1 MKHSPLQLAQ
11 HLLQTSGIRNTD
23 ARRNVLS
30 MLLGAS
36 RALTHLEVQEDFPS
50 MDRVTLYRTLDCLTE
65 AGLIHKISGDDRV
78 FRYSASHEAQ
88 VQGAPQQHQHGHFK
102 CTRCTRVF
110 CLTGTEAPLAVQ
122 KQLQHSLQ
130 ATLGNGFQSHE
141 IELTIKGWCA
151 SCAQT

>member
-1 MKHSPLQLAQ
+1 MNRSPLQLAQ
-11 HLLQTSGIRNTD
+11 QLLETSGIRNTD
-23 ARRNVLS
+23 ARRNVLT

-36 RALTHLEVQEDFPS
+36 RALTHLEVQEDFPD

-88 VQGAPQQHQHGHFK
+88 VQGTPQQHQHGHFK

-110 CLTGTEAPLAVQ
+110 CLTGTEAPLAIQ
-122 KQLQHSLQ
+122 KQLRLSLQ
-130 ATLGNGFQSHE
+130 ATLGSGFQSHE

-151 SCAQT
+151 ACAQT